1 MKKIIGYLGVG
12 LRELFWIAVAV
23 AVVFGGITGFRY
35 LGENREVIEP
45 TVVERPTTLVETAEI
60 FLINSPLPI
69 RGEGFMQPHRS
80 ANLASQVGGQ
90 VIELHPA
97 ITERGVFKQGEVLVR
112 LDDSAERATLT
123 QTQANIDG
131 TRARLDLN
139 QILLERT
146 EKLRSSG
153 SASQASLDQ
162 VRSTQQELFASLNSL
177 IAAQNVAE
185 VSLGRKI
192 VTAPFDGA
200 VLSKNLDIGSVVNG
214 GQAIAEIF
222 TEDRME
228 IDVPVREAD
237 AALIPGLFEGASPSA
252 TVSVRFASQSF
263 EWDAEVTRV
272 APTLDQRTRTLT
284 VTVELID
291 ITGARAT
298 GSSILASGAPPALI
312 NSFANVVIEGPQ
324 PDATYAVPSTALRGG
339 SELWLLTPSEGDGG
353 TLKIVP
359 ATLVHVD
366 NETSYVTSA
375 LVPEGARLITTALS
389 TPQEGM
395 KLRDVAAERTTSTQ
409 AANTSDDKL

>member
-1 MKKIIGYLGVG
+1 
-12 LRELFWIAVAV
+12 
-23 AVVFGGITGFRY
+23 
-35 LGENREVIEP
+35 
-45 TVVERPTTLVETAEI
+45 LVETVEI
-60 FLINSPLPI
+60 FLINSALPI

-97 ITERGVFKQGEVLVR
+97 ITDRRAFKQGEVLVR

-123 QTQANIDG
+123 QTQANIDV

-162 VRSTQQELFASLNSL
+162 VRSTQQELSASLNSL

-214 GQAIAEIF
+214 GQTIAEIF

-237 AALIPGLFEGASPSA
+237 AALIPGLFEGASPNA
-252 TVSVRFASQSF
+252 TVSVRFAGQSF

-291 ITGARAT
+291 ITGARAI
-298 GSSILASGAPPALI
+298 GNSILASGAPPALI

-339 SELWLLTPSEGDGG
+339 SELWLLTPSESDGG
-353 TLKIVP
+353 MLKIVP

-366 NETSYVTSA
+366 NEISYVTSA
-375 LVPEGARLITTALS
+375 SIPKGARLITTALS

-395 KLRDVAAERTTSTQ
+395 KLRDVVAERTTSTQ
-409 AANTSDDKL
+409 SANTSDDKL